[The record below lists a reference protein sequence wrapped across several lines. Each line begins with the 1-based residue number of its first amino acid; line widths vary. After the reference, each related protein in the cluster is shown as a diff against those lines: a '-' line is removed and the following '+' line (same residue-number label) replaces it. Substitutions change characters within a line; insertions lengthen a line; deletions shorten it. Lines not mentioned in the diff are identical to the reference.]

1 MTINPTLHIY
11 NIQLIKNVFRW
22 NLFISKFSSAAPIN
36 ENDMDKSVVIG
47 VTTTAKIPPTKAP
60 ANVTISWTM
69 SMNDDDNDG
78 DWIFDN

>member
-1 MTINPTLHIY
+1 
-11 NIQLIKNVFRW
+11 
-22 NLFISKFSSAAPIN
+22 
-36 ENDMDKSVVIG
+36 MDKSVVIG
-47 VTTTAKIPPTKAP
+47 VTTTAKIPLTKAP